1 MKSLYDSIYL
11 RSHPFLQN
19 VALSLYGLRLNYI
32 RHGGEYSNYF
42 KAINKHL
49 YFGHE
54 TLSDYIN
61 EILKTVVNEAIENVP
76 YYRELFQTC
85 GLAAKDIQTVED
97 IKKIPLLEKHLLHN
111 EPYRFVNEK
120 YDVSNLLC
128 IHTTGTT
135 GTPLKIFCDKNIRQ
149 LNYAYY
155 DRFLSQSGINF
166 KGKRATLG
174 GRIILHQEQRNS
186 PFWRYSYF
194 QKNLLFSSYHL
205 TDKNIPAYI
214 DQLIKFSPDFIDTYP
229 SSLYHI
235 AKYAQDHDIDLKGV
249 TRSITTSAE
258 TLFPEQRDVLESVFG
273 VPVYDQYGAAEM
285 CVFVGQCKEG
295 SYHIHTD
302 YGFLEF
308 LREDGTNADPG
319 EEAELVCTGFIN
331 PLMPLIRYRIGDRG
345 IRSSK
350 HCTCGSVFPVMEKI
364 IGRMDDILVTPDG
377 RRIGRLSPVVKGFP
391 VKEVQYIQ
399 KVKESVEVHI
409 VKDKGYT
416 SETERQVLQELR
428 KRLGDAIS
436 IKLNYESFIPPGK
449 GGKLKSIISSVR

>member
-1 MKSLYDSIYL
+1 MKSLLDAIYL
-11 RSHPFLQN
+11 HSRPFLQN
-19 VALSLYGLRLNYI
+19 VALSLYGLRLNRI
-32 RHGGEYSNYF
+32 RHGGEYANYF
-42 KAINKHL
+42 KIINKHL
-49 YFGHE
+49 YFDHKS
-54 TLSDYIN
+54 LSVYIN
-61 EILKTVVNEAIENVP
+61 GMLKTVINEAIENVP

-85 GLAAKDIQTVED
+85 GLAARDIQTVED
-97 IKKIPLLEKHLLHN
+97 IKKIPLLEKHLLRSD
-111 EPYRFVNEK
+111 PYRFVNEK
-120 YDVSNLLC
+120 YKVSNLLC

-135 GTPLKIFCDKNIRQ
+135 GTPLKIFCNKNIRQ

-155 DRFLSQSGINF
+155 DRFLSQNGINF

-174 GRIILHQEQRNS
+174 GRIIVHQEQRNS

-214 DQLIKFSPDFIDTYP
+214 DQLIKFSPDFIDAYP

-235 AKYAQDHDIDLKGV
+235 AKYAKDHNINLKSV

-258 TLFPEQRDVLESVFG
+258 TLFPEQREALESVFG

-295 SYHIHTD
+295 NYHIHTD
-302 YGFLEF
+302 YGLVEV
-308 LREDGTNADPG
+308 LRPDGSNAMPG
-319 EEAELVCTGFIN
+319 EDAELVCTSFIN
-331 PLMPLIRYRIGDRG
+331 PIMPFIRYRIGDRG
-345 IRSSK
+345 VLSDK
-350 HCTCGSVFPVMEKI
+350 PCVCGSAFPVMEKI
-364 IGRMDDILVTPDG
+364 IGRMDDIIVTPDG

-399 KVKESVEVHI
+399 KVKESIEVHI

-416 SETERQVLQELR
+416 LETESQVIKELR
-428 KRLGDAIS
+428 KRVGDEIS
-436 IKLNYESFIPPGK
+436 IQLKYIPFIPRCK
-449 GGKLKSIISSVR
+449 GGKLKSIISSIR

>member
-1 MKSLYDSIYL
+1 MKSLFDSIYL
-11 RSHPFLQN
+11 RSRPFLQN
-19 VALSLYGLRLNYI
+19 IALSLYGFRLNYI
-32 RHGGEYSNYF
+32 RHGGEYTNYF
-42 KAINKHL
+42 KTINKHL
-49 YFGHE
+49 YFDHE
-54 TLSDYIN
+54 TLSVYIN
-61 EILKTVVNEAIENVP
+61 GMLKTVINEAIEKVP
-76 YYRELFQTC
+76 YYRELFQRC
-85 GLAAKDIQTVED
+85 GLAAKDIQTAED
-97 IKKIPLLEKHLLHN
+97 IKKIPLLDKHLLRSDPH
-111 EPYRFVNEK
+111 RFINGK
-120 YDVSNLLC
+120 YNASNLLC

-135 GTPLKIFCDKNIRQ
+135 GTPLKIFCNKDIRQ

-174 GRIILHQEQRNS
+174 GRIIVHQEQRNS

-214 DQLIKFSPDFIDTYP
+214 DQLNKFSPDFIDAYP
-229 SSLYHI
+229 SSLYSI
-235 AKYAQDHDIDLKGV
+235 AKYAKGHNIDLKGV
-249 TRSITTSAE
+249 TKSITTSAE
-258 TLFPEQRDVLESVFG
+258 TLFPEQREVLESVFG

-302 YGFLEF
+302 YGLLEF

-331 PLMPLIRYRIGDRG
+331 SLMPLIRYRIGDRG
-345 IRSSK
+345 VLSDKSCIF
-350 HCTCGSVFPVMEKI
+350 GSAFPVMERI
-364 IGRMDDILVTPDG
+364 IGRMDDIIVTPDG

-399 KVKESVEVHI
+399 KIRESVEVHI

-416 SETERQVLQELR
+416 SETEKKVIQELR

-436 IKLNYESFIPPGK
+436 IQLNYVSLIPLGK